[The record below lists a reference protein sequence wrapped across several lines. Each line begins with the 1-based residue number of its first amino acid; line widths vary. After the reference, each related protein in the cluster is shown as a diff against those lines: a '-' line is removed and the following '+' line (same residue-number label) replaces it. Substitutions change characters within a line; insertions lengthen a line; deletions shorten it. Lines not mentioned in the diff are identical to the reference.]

1 MGKIVTYLTI
11 LIMIDLFFIST
22 GQICNNAIGCSLG
35 SIIFSSILNIQNI
48 LTLNFFTEFIG
59 SVGQLFNS
67 ATGIG
72 SIILGTTVFLG
83 ALALVPTEQRLFIP
97 IAFSLSLL
105 VADFVFIGTYLIS
118 LNAVLGTFII
128 APLAILY
135 VFTVVEWLR
144 GKD

>member
-1 MGKIVTYLTI
+1 MGKVVTYLTI
-11 LIMIDLFFIST
+11 LIMIDLFFIAT
-22 GQICNNAIGCSLG
+22 GQICNDGIGCSLG
-35 SIIFSSILNIQNI
+35 SIILNSILNIQNV
-48 LTLNFFTEFIG
+48 TELNFFTELIG
-59 SVGQLFNS
+59 SIGALFTS
-67 ATGIG
+67 TTGLG

-97 IAFSLSLL
+97 MAFSLALL
-105 VADFVFIGTYLIS
+105 VSDFVFIGAYLIS
-118 LNAVLGTFII
+118 LNALLGTFII